1 MLWCASLI
9 WFKTAWSLAETS
21 FEGVDQRQGGPQ
33 HNLEFLRR
41 REGWCHCLRDF
52 WRIATAGLPDCH
64 SMVVFCTVD
73 ITMFFSLAKCFFY
86 EFPNFN
92 VIYSF
97 CTSVYVGYLGLSRF
111 WRPGGM
117 PWVFCPCQS
126 APCQAEADRVP
137 RALRALRWCADAAA
151 LEFQS
156 IAWCHGRLSSRRI
169 QALGM
174 LEGHRTM
181 FNHIWWS
188 FLNVVLYF
196 NKNVQNVFELSVST
210 WIGFGTFRFL
220 RTRSFLGTG
229 WLLRRLVAKRSQPRS
244 TSASRVGSSGQ
255 RLARRVVDVRA
266 PQHLRGEIYAWNWHI
281 FCWELIFLHCKFNV
295 SGCHDVL
302 ISSCHATRW
311 TLLHPRQAI
320 SRTRVPWLCATES
333 NQENATSLSLLEYDL
348 HHLPGWFNTFRTFW
362 NMETSWMIPVCK
374 ESLSSMH
381 CKMAIWMLHGPKL
394 SNRDATSKRH
404 NLEVLLKRK
413 IFHFAVPT
421 KVTIWT
427 WVAHMIT
434 FEIIVSLC
442 DRWWLLGKY
451 GRTRP
456 PSWTRLCRC

>member
-97 CTSVYVGYLGLSRF
+97 CTSVYVGYLGLGRF

-181 FNHIWWS
+181 FNMFNHIWWS

-220 RTRSFLGTG
+220 RTRSFLGAG

-244 TSASRVGSSGQ
+244 TSASRVGSSKLRSTPCPTRRGCQ
-255 RLARRVVDVRA
+255 SSERLSIFEAKFMR
-266 PQHLRGEIYAWNWHI
+266 EIDIFSVENWI
-281 FCWELIFLHCKFNV
+281 FYNKFNNKLSPIWCSHEV
-295 SGCHDVL
+295 IECISTTGCHDVL

-311 TLLHPRQAI
+311 TLLHPHQAI
-320 SRTRVPWLCATES
+320 SQTRVPWAANGHVQQNRIKKMQQVCLCS
-333 NQENATSLSLLEYDL
+333 N
-348 HHLPGWFNTFRTFW
+348 
-362 NMETSWMIPVCK
+362 MIC
-374 ESLSSMH
+374 
-381 CKMAIWMLHGPKL
+381 
-394 SNRDATSKRH
+394 
-404 NLEVLLKRK
+404 
-413 IFHFAVPT
+413 
-421 KVTIWT
+421 
-427 WVAHMIT
+427 IT
-434 FEIIVSLC
+434 FLVDSTPSVPFGTWKHHEWSQFARRVC
-442 DRWWLLGKY
+442 PPCTARWLFGCCK
-451 GRTRP
+451 G
-456 PSWTRLCRC
+456 PS

>member
-97 CTSVYVGYLGLSRF
+97 CTSVYVGYLGLGRF

-181 FNHIWWS
+181 FNMFNHIWWS

-220 RTRSFLGTG
+220 RTRSFLGAG

-244 TSASRVGSSGQ
+244 TSASRVGSSKLRSTPCPTRRGCQ
-255 RLARRVVDVRA
+255 SASASSRRNLCVKLTYFLLRIEFFTTNLTTNFLQFGAVMKSLNVSVQQAVMMSLFLHAMRQGGLCFILTKRYPKLACPEPQTVMCNRIESRKCNKFVSARIWFA
-266 PQHLRGEIYAWNWHI
+266 SLSWLIQHLPY
-281 FCWELIFLHCKFNV
+281 
-295 SGCHDVL
+295 
-302 ISSCHATRW
+302 
-311 TLLHPRQAI
+311 
-320 SRTRVPWLCATES
+320 
-333 NQENATSLSLLEYDL
+333 LLEHGNIMNDPSLQGEFVL
-348 HHLPGWFNTFRTFW
+348 HALQDGY
-362 NMETSWMIPVCK
+362 
-374 ESLSSMH
+374 L
-381 CKMAIWMLHGPKL
+381 
-394 SNRDATSKRH
+394 DAARAQAKQQGCNIKAT
-404 NLEVLLKRK
+404 
-413 IFHFAVPT
+413 
-421 KVTIWT
+421 
-427 WVAHMIT
+427 
-434 FEIIVSLC
+434 
-442 DRWWLLGKY
+442 
-451 GRTRP
+451 
-456 PSWTRLCRC
+456 